1 MNALSWA
8 LYAADALGSLKVLLF
23 VLAGIFGPAA
33 LIVTAIQRE
42 DASMS
47 YSTSKPWP
55 WPKGSVAA
63 ALMMTFV
70 ACALPS
76 SRTVYMIAASEAGE
90 RIANSQDGR
99 DMLDLIRR
107 KIREALSEKA

>member
-8 LYAADALGSLKVLLF
+8 LYAADALGSMKGLLIGLAVL
-23 VLAGIFGPAA
+23 FGPAYM
-33 LIVTAIQRE
+33 IVVAFQRD
-42 DASMS
+42 DAGSFRE
-47 YSTSKPWP
+47 KPP
-55 WPKGSVAA
+55 WPKGAFMAAVAMA
-63 ALMMTFV
+63 FV

-76 SRTVYMIAASEAGE
+76 TKTVYLIAASEAGE

-99 DMLDLIRR
+99 DMLELIRR